1 MITIWKRGAAAA
13 LAAAM
18 LMPFACAGAAVIGY
32 DYSYTY
38 NYDYWG
44 DLRES
49 PDAYRVQTVIDSS
62 TLGLELSMFNPQSL
76 FVKDD
81 LIYLCDTGNNRILLI
96 RKNGEDSYSV
106 DRIVSEFSGGPE
118 PHSFAAP
125 QDVYVSDTGEI
136 FVCDTG
142 NGRVL
147 KLDRDFNF
155 LLAFTQPVD
164 PTFNRDQ
171 TFLPVR
177 MVADRKGRAF
187 VLVKNVNK
195 GLVKYEDDGQ
205 FAGFIGASPVTY
217 TIYDQIWRL
226 LSTREQRAQQQAF
239 VPTEYDN
246 LFMDKEGFIYVV
258 TTTFDEFDLI
268 WDNAKPIRKLN
279 AIGNDILVK
288 NGEYPPIGDIEW
300 DTFAGYSGPS
310 KLIDI
315 TVLDNDVYVAADQ
328 VRGRLFG
335 YDDQGRNLWAF
346 GGAGNRDGYFRQI
359 VSLEHMGNDLL
370 VLDALERSI
379 TVFTPTLYGAAIYE
393 ALEAYYAGDY
403 ERSAESWETVLQY
416 NGNYELAYIGIGRAL
431 LRQEEY
437 KRAMDYFKLANDEVN
452 YSKAFQEYR
461 KLWVEQNIIWLIA
474 VLFLLLAVPLSL
486 SRLHK
491 IRTELNEHEK
501 R

>member
-1 MITIWKRGAAAA
+1 MITCWKRSAAVVLAA
-13 LAAAM
+13 LLLA
-18 LMPFACAGAAVIGY
+18 PFACAGASVVGY

-62 TLGLELSMFNPQSL
+62 TLGLELAMLNPQSL

-81 LIYLCDTGNNRILLI
+81 TIYLCDTGNDRILIL
-96 RKNGEDSYSV
+96 RKEEDSYSLE
-106 DRIVSEFSGGPE
+106 RIVTAFSGGPE

-125 QDVYVSDTGEI
+125 QDVYVTDDGDVFI
-136 FVCDTG
+136 CDTG
-142 NGRVL
+142 NNRVL
-147 KLDRDFNF
+147 KLDKEFNF
-155 LLAFTQPVD
+155 LLAFTQPDD
-164 PTFNRDQ
+164 PTFHQDQ
-171 TFLPVR
+171 AFLPMR
-177 MVADRKGRAF
+177 MAADRKGRAF
-187 VLVKNVNK
+187 VLVQNVNK

-217 TIYDQIWRL
+217 TFYDQIWRV
-226 LSTREQRAQQQAF
+226 LSTREQRAQQEAF

-246 LFMDKEGFIYVV
+246 LYMDRDGFIYVT
-258 TTTFDEFDLI
+258 TTTFDENDLM
-268 WDNAKPIRKLN
+268 WDNAKPIRRLN

-288 NGEYPPIGDIEW
+288 NGEFPPIGDIQW
-300 DTFAGYSGPS
+300 DTYSGYAGPS

-315 TVLDNDVYVAADQ
+315 TVLHNDVYVAADQ

-359 VSLEHMGNDLL
+359 ASLEHMGYDLL

-379 TVFTPTLYGAAIYE
+379 TVFTPTVYGAAIYE
-393 ALEAYYAGDY
+393 ALETYAVGDY
-403 ERSAESWETVLQY
+403 ERSAQSWQEVLTY

-431 LRQEEY
+431 LRQEQY
-437 KRAMDYFKLANDEVN
+437 QSAMAYFKLANDEVN

-461 KLWVEQNIIWLIA
+461 KLWVERNIIWLLA
-474 VLFLLLAVPLSL
+474 ALFLVLAVPLGL
-486 SRLHK
+486 SRLGK
-491 IRTELNEHEK
+491 IRTEVNEHEK